1 MAFVLK
7 QDQRGR
13 VVRLAGKSA
22 GTGLRWDSIADFLA
36 GEQGTAAPTEEPL
49 SGVTYS
55 LSSDRDAIALWQPDA
70 LTETSEISGSDVASV
85 GVRFPAMGFT
95 IETTVMALCLSL
107 VYGKPIKGK
116 TNWMGWPRAC
126 SAHVWEMCACMAPSY
141 ETALARVGA
150 SQVPK
155 PVAVAFPVQH
165 GGRYTYGIVCRN
177 NSKQTTHVYGY
188 KSKQPFPF
196 QVDSYWTESGRTL
209 PMSEAQVVARML
221 AFAEMYPTNRDT
233 YPWYDWQSRQYTYA
247 SAAPYTHLQMET
259 YVDVVRRNMEAG
271 DQERMILW
279 QYNAIF
285 EHVTADGGITNKDV
299 EEYVPHGPF
308 MLYDKGKAGTRVHP
322 PQRHGPAEL
331 FAHTQISFDALY
343 IRHARYVLAGRARYY
358 IADQASGTYNL
369 MLKLQ
374 TDAADAPV
382 ALRVH
387 WRKGRRTSVAQD
399 FALSQKLA
407 AHGVGP
413 KVYSLHDV
421 DGHAAFST
429 EYYNKKA
436 LEAGSRV
443 DGLEDALVEL
453 YVRLSTIM
461 QCTDTKPANV
471 VMQQQNTR
479 TNIAVI
485 DPSGC
490 TVVEKGATFIGP
502 VDMYD
507 LDVALKSGTASRPF
521 ALASICLLVY
531 VIVARLVS
539 PNVMPGVA
547 RVLLENLANVE
558 GLVTEHDKGRDP
570 DHTAKYMLDE
580 YMGTSKNK
588 RSMQDFLASKQV
600 DWKPYENGPSKHAVA
615 YWRGKGMILDDP
627 SDAEGGAMFER
638 VHGAILAQAQRD
650 TSNRADTG
658 TVERHARRVAARIAA
673 TPLVPGMDDT
683 GIQAHLRVD
692 RLTAMVVHGLSKNP
706 GTDLESLYGP
716 LVKLTG
722 AESAESEYELLADG
736 KHNVVFA
743 SRDTVLRVNK
753 KPGDANGLEREA
765 AVSRLLHEHA
775 IGPRVLGTYMLGAH
789 AAVALERYVH
799 GSLDAV
805 FADREGSK
813 RLTNLRDALVELYAR
828 LATVAM
834 CVDTKPGNVV
844 LSDDSKL
851 GVIDV
856 DLCVRN
862 PSGVAY
868 IGPIDLHD
876 LEAMLAREDRER
888 KGMSIADFEQKPLLF
903 AAIALT
909 IFVVAAGSHVP
920 DIADIASVLLRHFKF
935 VWHLFTVFDT
945 GITKRKRRFGAIRAL
960 KHYAGITEQTSDEDA
975 KPAVKR
981 MLEQRSARGA
991 RTVHSSHSAAYWTG
1005 EARMIRDAERDD
1017 AGGAAHLEAA
1027 LRIAATTRYGAV
1039 SESVV
1044 RGHARAVAARV
1055 AGEDVSRMSA
1065 VEIQETFRVD
1075 RLTAD
1080 VLESRDRPQ
1089 QQEPEPEPE
1098 PASLY
1103 TEGPAFES
1111 APLAQ
1116 TERGKEREGASASA
1130 EGTFAADLLSALRAA
1145 CAKGLR

>member
-1 MAFVLK
+1 M
-7 QDQRGR
+7 
-13 VVRLAGKSA
+13 RLAGSNA
-22 GTGLRWDSIADFLA
+22 RTGLRWKSIADFLA
-36 GEQGTAAPTEEPL
+36 GEPGTAAQTGEPL
-49 SGVTYS
+49 IGVTYS
-55 LSSDRDAIALWQPDA
+55 LSSDQDAISLWTQAA
-70 LTETSEISGSDVASV
+70 LTETSEISGNDVANV
-85 GVRFPAMGFT
+85 GVRFPVSDAS

-107 VYGKPIKGK
+107 VYGKPIVGEA
-116 TNWMGWPRAC
+116 NWTQWDPAC
-126 SAHVWEMCACMAPSY
+126 SAHVWEMCACMAPSHGN
-141 ETALARVGA
+141 ALARVGA
-150 SQVPK
+150 FPGPM
-155 PVAVAFPVQH
+155 PVAVAFPIRH
-165 GGRYTYGIVCRN
+165 GSHCTYGLVCRN
-177 NSKQTTHVYGY
+177 HKKHTTHVYGY
-188 KSKQPFPF
+188 RPKQPFPF
-196 QVDSYWTESGRTL
+196 TVDSYWTEPGRTL

-221 AFAEMYPTNRDT
+221 AFAEMYPYTENRAA
-233 YPWYDWQSRQYTYA
+233 YPWYDSRSGQYTYA
-247 SAAPYTHLQMET
+247 SAAPYTRLQMET
-259 YVDVVRRNMEAG
+259 YVDVVRRHLGAG
-271 DQERMILW
+271 QQGQLIVW
-279 QYNAIF
+279 KYNDIF
-285 EHVTADGGITNKDV
+285 AHVTADGGITDKDTG
-299 EEYVPHGPF
+299 EYVPHGPF
-308 MLYDKGKAGTRVHP
+308 MLYDKGKGIRVHQV
-322 PQRHGPAEL
+322 QRHAPAAL
-331 FAHTQISFDALY
+331 FENTQISFDALY
-343 IRHARYVLAGRARYY
+343 IRHARYVLAGHARYY

-369 MLKLQ
+369 MLKLE

-387 WRKGRRTSVAQD
+387 WRKGRGTSVAQD

-413 KVYSLHDV
+413 KVYLLHDV

-471 VMQQQNTR
+471 VMQQQNKR
-479 TNIAVI
+479 TSIAVI

-490 TVVEKGATFIGP
+490 TVVESATFIGP

-539 PNVMPGVA
+539 PNAMPGVA
-547 RVLLENLANVE
+547 SVLLDNLTNVE
-558 GLVTEHDKGRDP
+558 GLIAEHDNGRDP

-588 RSMQDFLASKQV
+588 RSMQDFLASKPV
-600 DWKPYENGPSKHAVA
+600 DWKPYEIGPSKHAVE

-627 SDAEGGAMFER
+627 TDDPSTDEPMFER
-638 VHGAILAQAQRD
+638 VHEAILAQAQRD
-650 TSNRADTG
+650 TKNRADTG

-722 AESAESEYELLADG
+722 AESAESVYELLADG

-743 SRDTVLRVNK
+743 SGDTVLRVNK
-753 KPGDANGLEREA
+753 KPGDEEGLAREA
-765 AVSRLLHEHA
+765 AVSRVLHEHA

-805 FADREGSK
+805 FADGSGS
-813 RLTNLRDALVELYAR
+813 LTNLSDALVELYAR
-828 LATVAM
+828 LATVVL

-844 LSDDSKL
+844 LSYDSKL

-856 DLCVRN
+856 DLCVPN
-862 PSGVAY
+862 PGGVAY

-876 LEAMLAREDRER
+876 LEAMLAREDRAR

-909 IFVVAAGSHVP
+909 IFVVAAGSHAP
-920 DIADIASVLLRHFKF
+920 GIAGIADIASVLLRRFDF
-935 VWHLFTVFDT
+935 VWYLFTVFDT
-945 GITKRKRRFGAIRAL
+945 GNRKRRFGAIRAL
-960 KHYAGITEQTSDEDA
+960 KHYAKIEATSDDDA
-975 KPAVKR
+975 KTRVR
-981 MLEQRSARGA
+981 DMLTRKARDA
-991 RTVHSSHSAAYWTG
+991 RKVISSHSAAYWTG
-1005 EARMIRDAERDD
+1005 EARMIRDAEHDEVGD
-1017 AGGAAHLEAA
+1017 AAHLEAA
-1027 LRIAATTRYGAV
+1027 LRKAATALYGTV

-1044 RGHARAVAARV
+1044 SGHARAVAARV
-1055 AGEDVSRMSA
+1055 AGKDLSRMSA
-1065 VEIQETFRVD
+1065 VEIQETLRVD

-1080 VLESRDRPQ
+1080 VLGSRDRPQ
-1089 QQEPEPEPE
+1089 QQEPEPE